1 MAGLSATGTYEKE
14 TSQPQEPRMVT
25 REKEKLENYPLF
37 FVNIPQVKAAGGK
50 QKGSKTLRR

>member
-25 REKEKLENYPLF
+25 RRND
-37 FVNIPQVKAAGGK
+37 V
-50 QKGSKTLRR
+50 